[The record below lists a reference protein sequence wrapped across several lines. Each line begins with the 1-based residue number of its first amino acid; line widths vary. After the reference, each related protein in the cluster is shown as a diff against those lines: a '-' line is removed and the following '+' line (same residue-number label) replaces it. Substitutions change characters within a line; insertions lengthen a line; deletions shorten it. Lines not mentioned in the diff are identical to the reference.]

1 MSLREREEVV
11 PNALRVPV
19 VCRDIVT
26 FGAVGGKTCLCVIW
40 TGRAVVVF
48 RMTIHACIAQPV
60 ESQDGFGCVTGIAV
74 CTRMCS
80 CEREA
85 ILLVQSEN
93 IIHLPV
99 VGVSDGRAKTWLCR
113 GPEASLLDQQADI
126 QPISAGIFPSL
137 PGYGMTH
144 SPFSLPRRAAIA
156 PLPLLRK
163 QKG

>member
-1 MSLREREEVV
+1 MSLREREKVV

-40 TGRAVVVF
+40 IGRAVVVF

-60 ESQDGFGCVTGIAV
+60 ESQDGFGCMTGIAV

-93 IIHLPV
+93 IIHLPI
-99 VGVSDGRAKTWLCR
+99 VGVVTTGAVVAHCR
-113 GPEASLLDQQADI
+113 LVQ
-126 QPISAGIFPSL
+126 IS
-137 PGYGMTH
+137 MT
-144 SPFSLPRRAAIA
+144 RNTI
-156 PLPLLRK
+156 
-163 QKG
+163 G